1 MAPPPVPL
9 QCYPAIQP
17 ITVIYCRYMSLKVQ
31 ALVLTKAM
39 LERVID
45 KKYLPRSSRRL
56 FPIHLATRE
65 TCPLISFPQC
75 SGSGIQ
81 LTSNR

>member
-17 ITVIYCRYMSLKVQ
+17 ITVIYYSYMSLKVQ
-31 ALVLTKAM
+31 AFVLTKAM

-45 KKYLPRSSRRL
+45 RKNIYPDLEEDY
-56 FPIHLATRE
+56 FPVT
-65 TCPLISFPQC
+65 
-75 SGSGIQ
+75 
-81 LTSNR
+81 